1 MFALEIEFNDGVS
14 SPEALLLR
22 RPIVRVGSGD
32 QAHVVID
39 GAGADSSE
47 LRIYRRLGST
57 FICQVVSGTD
67 HSSSSISYNNCY
79 SDSAQLEIGD
89 VSITVTALDFDL
101 ALKGD
106 ESLDLAGICLLYTS
120 DAADE

>member
-39 GAGADSSE
+39 GAGADS
-47 LRIYRRLGST
+47 
-57 FICQVVSGTD
+57 
-67 HSSSSISYNNCY
+67 
-79 SDSAQLEIGD
+79 
-89 VSITVTALDFDL
+89 
-101 ALKGD
+101 
-106 ESLDLAGICLLYTS
+106 
-120 DAADE
+120 